1 MTIWKKGKEKQIFS
15 IKRNIA
21 GHAKTDEKRWYTI
34 SFYDISIFWN
44 RIPGMASKDTHNSFN
59 MFIFAEKKHNICHI
73 VYVKGKEKQN
83 SIMKKVWYFSGQQK
97 SFNNFYE

>member
-1 MTIWKKGKEKQIFS
+1 
-15 IKRNIA
+15 
-21 GHAKTDEKRWYTI
+21 
-34 SFYDISIFWN
+34 
-44 RIPGMASKDTHNSFN
+44 MASKDTHNSFN

-97 SFNNFYE
+97 SFNNSMSKILYTSSSISNWIQL